1 MAYVSQEQKAKLAP
15 AIKAVLKKYNVK
27 GSIAVR
33 HHSTLVVNIKSGE
46 IDFIGNYNAVSQ
58 NRAYYGDRPHQAE
71 GSIDVNVYHIDSQY
85 TGTAREC
92 LLELLAAMKG
102 PDFFDKSDIQSDYFH
117 VSHYLDI
124 NVGQWDKPYQLA
136 A

>member
-46 IDFIGNYNAVSQ
+46 IDFIGNYNAVSET
-58 NRAYYGDRPHQAE
+58 RSHYGDRAHQAD
-71 GSIDVNVYHIDSQY
+71 GNIDVNVYHIDSQY
-85 TGTAREC
+85 TGAAREC

-102 PDFFDKSDIQSDYFH
+102 PEFFDHSDIQSDYFC
-117 VSHYLDI
+117 VSHYTDI
-124 NVGQWDKPYQLA
+124 NIGQWDKPYQLA